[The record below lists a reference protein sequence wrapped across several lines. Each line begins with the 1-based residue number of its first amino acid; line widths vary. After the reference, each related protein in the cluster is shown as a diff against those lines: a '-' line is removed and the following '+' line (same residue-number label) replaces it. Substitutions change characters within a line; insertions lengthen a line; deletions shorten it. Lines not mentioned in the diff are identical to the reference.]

1 MQTIRSDI
9 ILEAAAFIAA
19 ALAIFRRTKLS
30 MRRIYLHVRLT
41 GGQMLKHE

>member
-19 ALAIFRRTKLS
+19 ALAMFRRT
-30 MRRIYLHVRLT
+30 
-41 GGQMLKHE
+41 

>member
-19 ALAIFRRTKLS
+19 ALAMLRRT
-30 MRRIYLHVRLT
+30 
-41 GGQMLKHE
+41 